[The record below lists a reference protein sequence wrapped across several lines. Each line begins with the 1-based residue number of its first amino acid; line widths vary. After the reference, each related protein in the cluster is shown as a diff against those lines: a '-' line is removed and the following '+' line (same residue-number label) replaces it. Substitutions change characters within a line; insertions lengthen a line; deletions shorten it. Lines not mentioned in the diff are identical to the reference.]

1 MSLNSLATGPKT
13 RVPLISPVGL
23 RRTQA
28 FSSKRMYEPSGLRTS
43 FFVLT
48 TTAVDTCPFLTV
60 PEGEAS
66 FTVTTILS
74 PIDAYRLFVPP
85 KTRIVSTSF
94 APCIIC
100 YF

>member
-1 MSLNSLATGPKT
+1 
-13 RVPLISPVGL
+13 
-23 RRTQA
+23 
-28 FSSKRMYEPSGLRTS
+28 
-43 FFVLT
+43 
-48 TTAVDTCPFLTV
+48 AVDTCPFLTV

-94 APCIIC
+94 APVLSATLSLDSCCTIYLALSIISTILQH
-100 YF
+100 FVLLNGLVSIIFTVSPMLQSFFSS